1 MARSA
6 LIRRRLYLWGAQIAS
21 LATTIA
27 DGATDGETI
36 MNSDMTAATESGIY
50 RRHLLP
56 RLGVLGA
63 AAATAMLLGSC
74 AKDEP
79 PATLTQGWTRAEQL
93 AWYHGDQGSRLIP
106 HAWLMALEEKGSQER
121 FFTFDRMASLGYL
134 PPDKDDTYGLK
145 HGLPIGF
152 ALATKGDEGLV
163 RSRLRWKSGQGAKEP
178 WVGMNCA
185 ACHTNDIRLGDKM
198 VRVEGG
204 PGMTDFQTFIEE
216 LDLAAEAT
224 LADPAK
230 FDRFAATV
238 LGAQGSADKAMLRGA
253 LQEFVTWEARV
264 KAVNDPPGRVT
275 VRYGFGR
282 LDAVGHILNK
292 VALINEA
299 QDPFTGAADA
309 PVSYPFLW
317 NIAQHD
323 KVQWNGFAP
332 NKKVKLLS
340 GDVVDVGGLGRN
352 TGEVIGVFG
361 DVRISTP
368 YPGLSGYASS
378 VNVTNLDAMEVQV
391 AKLLPPAWPAS
402 FPEPDRTLAER
413 GKQLF
418 AADCV
423 SCHAILAPD
432 DLKTDI
438 TAVLTPI
445 WAGPRPV
452 GTDPWMA
459 CNTVTIRARSGNLAG
474 VPEAYFGSG
483 PKYGA
488 VGSSR
493 QMLVTAVAGSLAGKK
508 TQLAEV
514 FAKAGLGLARPIDFS
529 LVVPGAEAAQKTAAQ
544 RLAICKADK
553 NDPLLVYKA
562 RPLNGIWATAPYLHN
577 GSVRSLYELLLPPAQ
592 RAASFTVGT
601 KQFDPVK
608 VGFADATGP
617 MSFRFSTADA
627 QGQPIPGN
635 SNAGH
640 DYGNAQLTDAD
651 RRALVEYMKGL

>member
-1 MARSA
+1 MTDILPATG
-6 LIRRRLYLWGAQIAS
+6 RR
-21 LATTIA
+21 
-27 DGATDGETI
+27 
-36 MNSDMTAATESGIY
+36 
-50 RRHLLP
+50 
-56 RLGVLGA
+56 GA
-63 AAATAMLLGSC
+63 ALLATAMGATLLLGAC
-74 AKDEP
+74 MTKGDKGP
-79 PATLTQGWTRAEQL
+79 LTQGWTRAEQL

-106 HAWLMALEEKGSQER
+106 HAWLMALEEKGSQAK
-121 FFTFDRMASLGYL
+121 FFTFDRMAALGYL
-134 PPDKDDTYGLK
+134 PPDADDSDGLK
-145 HGLPIGF
+145 YGLPIGF
-152 ALATKGDEGLV
+152 ALNTRGDDGLI

-185 ACHTNDIRLGDKM
+185 ACHTNEIRHGDAV

-230 FDRFAATV
+230 FDRFAAAV
-238 LGAQGSADKAMLRGA
+238 LGAGAARDKDLLRGA
-253 LQEFVTWEARV
+253 LKNFVAWEAQV
-264 KAVNDPPGRVT
+264 KALNDPPDRPT
-275 VRYGFGR
+275 SRYGHGR

-292 VALINEA
+292 VALINQA

-332 NKKVKLLS
+332 NRKFKLPS
-340 GDVVDVGGLGRN
+340 GDIVDVGGLGRN

-361 DVRISTP
+361 DVNISTP
-368 YPGLSGYASS
+368 YPGLDGYASS

-391 AKLLPPAWPAS
+391 AKLLPPAWPGS
-402 FPEPDRTLAER
+402 FPKPDAALAER
-413 GKQLF
+413 GRILF
-418 AADCV
+418 AEECV

-432 DLKTDI
+432 DLDTDI
-438 TAVLTPI
+438 KAVLTPI

-459 CNTVTIRARSGNLAG
+459 CNTMTIRNRTGNLKD
-474 VPEAYFGSG
+474 VPEGYFGSG

-493 QMLVTAVAGSLAGKK
+493 QMLVTSVAGSLSGKK
-508 TQLAEV
+508 LELAEV
-514 FAKAGLGLARPIDFS
+514 FAKAGLGLPRRIDFS
-529 LVVPGAEAAQKTAAQ
+529 LVAPGSETAQKTAAQ
-544 RLAICKADK
+544 RLAICMAEM

-592 RAASFTVGT
+592 RAASFTVGS

-608 VGFADATGP
+608 VGFVDATGSA
-617 MSFRFSTADA
+617 SFRFSTTDT
-627 QGQPIPGN
+627 QGRPIPGN
-635 SNAGH
+635 SNM
-640 DYGNAQLTDAD
+640 
-651 RRALVEYMKGL
+651 RP

>member
-1 MARSA
+1 MTDILPA
-6 LIRRRLYLWGAQIAS
+6 LAETGVHHSRGA
-21 LATTIA
+21 
-27 DGATDGETI
+27 
-36 MNSDMTAATESGIY
+36 
-50 RRHLLP
+50 LL
-56 RLGVLGA
+56 LGA
-63 AAATAMLLGSC
+63 AIGATLLLGAC
-74 AKDEP
+74 VTKGDKGP
-79 PATLTQGWTRAEQL
+79 TTQGWTRAEQL

-106 HAWLMALEEKGSQER
+106 HAWLMALEEQDSQAK

-134 PPDKDDTYGLK
+134 PPDPDDAYGLK

-152 ALATKGDEGLV
+152 ALATKGDDGLV
-163 RSRLRWKSGQGAKEP
+163 RSALRWKSGQGSKEP

-185 ACHTNDIRLGDKM
+185 ACHTNDIRLGDKV

-204 PGMTDFQTFIEE
+204 PGMTDFQTFIEQ

-230 FDRFAATV
+230 FDRFAAAV
-238 LGAQGSADKAMLRGA
+238 LGASAATDKAMLRGA

-264 KAVNDPPGRVT
+264 KAVNDPPQRPT
-275 VRYGFGR
+275 LRYGYGR

-299 QDPFTGAADA
+299 PNQFDAAADA

-332 NKKVKLLS
+332 NKKVKLPS
-340 GDVVDVGGLGRN
+340 GDTVDVGGLGRN

-361 DVRISTP
+361 DVRVSTP
-368 YPGLSGYASS
+368 YPGLNGYASS

-402 FPEPDRTLAER
+402 FPKADAAAAER
-413 GKQLF
+413 GKTLF
-418 AADCV
+418 ARDCV

-438 TAVLTPI
+438 KAVLTPI
-445 WAGPRPV
+445 WAGQRPV

-459 CNTVTIRARSGNLAG
+459 CNTMTLRARTGNFAG
-474 VPEAYFGSG
+474 VPEGYFGDG
-483 PKYGA
+483 PTYGA

-493 QMLVTAVAGSLAGKK
+493 QMLVTAVAGSLSGKK
-508 TQLAEV
+508 LQLAEV
-514 FAKAGLGLARPIDFS
+514 FAKAGFGLPRRIDISLG
-529 LVVPGAEAAQKTAAQ
+529 VPPPETAQKTPAQ
-544 RLAICKADK
+544 RLAICMAEKE
-553 NDPLLVYKA
+553 DPLLVYKA

-617 MSFRFSTADA
+617 ISFRFSTTDG
-627 QGQPIPGN
+627 QGKPVAGN

-640 DYGNAQLTDAD
+640 DYGNARLTHAD
-651 RRALVEYMKGL
+651 RVALVEYMKGL